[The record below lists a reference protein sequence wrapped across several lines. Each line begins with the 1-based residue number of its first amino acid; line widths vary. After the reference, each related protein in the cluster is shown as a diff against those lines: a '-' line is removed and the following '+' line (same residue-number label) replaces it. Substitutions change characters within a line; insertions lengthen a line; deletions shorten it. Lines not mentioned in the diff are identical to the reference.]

1 LNFFAVPDFRSS
13 TGLFNSLKSQHNL
26 KGSGKHL
33 FDAAVYRD
41 ESSTSSFHE
50 MVRSLSKLT
59 KSAKPTPFHHLLA
72 RLAHEGR
79 LLRLYTQNVDGI
91 DTSLKPLETQVPLP
105 RKAPWPRTVQ
115 LHGGLEKMTCTK
127 CNTLSDFRPE
137 LFEGPMPPLCES
149 CEVLDQVR
157 TEVAGKRSHGIGK
170 LRPRMVLYNEH
181 NPDDEAIGAVT
192 RADMRTRPDAIIVV
206 GTSLKV
212 PGVRRIVREM
222 CNIVRDR
229 RDGLAVWINND
240 PEPSGKEFENC
251 WDLIVRGTCDEV
263 ARHAALRK
271 WDDDEIGEWKTVTD
285 EEVKQV
291 AQSSQPQVLVSIQS
305 EPMVFQD
312 NIYKVMPTPLDSPH
326 LAATCTDNAIVKES
340 IEAPTIVGLV
350 RPNPASRG
358 RNLNEVL
365 KKDAGKPSSKQALTK
380 KPSTT
385 KTTKVPKAT
394 SITVKKAPAKKPRA
408 PAGKNQAAAA
418 NKTITFTTT
427 KPGIDATAT
436 KPAISSKLSIITSPK
451 KTSSACQ
458 LTQKTNSPAKRLS
471 LNKARDIFSGNA
483 NARFPNLRKQQKL
496 GVSGKAPS
504 HAGSLK
510 E

>member
-1 LNFFAVPDFRSS
+1 
-13 TGLFNSLKSQHNL
+13 
-26 KGSGKHL
+26 
-33 FDAAVYRD
+33 
-41 ESSTSSFHE
+41 
-50 MVRSLSKLT
+50 
-59 KSAKPTPFHHLLA
+59 
-72 RLAHEGR
+72 
-79 LLRLYTQNVDGI
+79 
-91 DTSLKPLETQVPLP
+91 
-105 RKAPWPRTVQ
+105 
-115 LHGGLEKMTCTK
+115 MTCTK
-127 CNTLSDFRPE
+127 CNTLSNFRPE
-137 LFEGPMPPLCES
+137 LFEGPTPPLCEP

-192 RADMRTRPDAIIVV
+192 RADMRTRPDAVIVV

-229 RDGLAVWINND
+229 RDGLAVWINHD

-291 AQSSQPQVLVSIQS
+291 AQSSQPQVLVATQP
-305 EPMVFQD
+305 EPLGDKD
-312 NIYKVMPTPLDSPH
+312 NMYKEMPTPLDSPH
-326 LAATCTDNAIVKES
+326 LSAISTDNAIIKES
-340 IEAPTIVGLV
+340 IEPRTIVGPP

-365 KKDAGKPSSKQALTK
+365 KNGSEKPSKQALTK
-380 KPSTT
+380 KPLTTKIIKGT
-385 KTTKVPKAT
+385 KTTSPTVNKV
-394 SITVKKAPAKKPRA
+394 PAKKPRA
-408 PAGKNQAAAA
+408 PARKTQAAAA

-427 KPGIDATAT
+427 KPGINTTAT
-436 KPAISSKLSIITSPK
+436 KPTISSKLSITTSPK
-451 KTSSACQ
+451 KPSPARPVTR
-458 LTQKTNSPAKRLS
+458 TTNVPAKRS
-471 LNKARDIFSGNA
+471 SFTKALHHLSGNA
-483 NARFPNLRKQQKL
+483 NAQIPNLRKQQKL
-496 GVSGKAPS
+496 GFSGNAPS
-504 HAGSLK
+504 LAGSLK